1 MSTYAEFMGMYSP
14 KDYLAMDSKD
24 ENLFSEKALPPMKV
38 RHGVKQNM
46 VKAVIDGYSMIPVY
60 SYLPNSQYDHVNQF
74 GCSYVQ

>member
-14 KDYLAMDSKD
+14 KDYPAMDSKD
-24 ENLFSEKALPPMKV
+24 KNLNEEKTLPPMKV
-38 RHGVKQNM
+38 RRGVKEST